1 MRITKRKLK
10 QIIREEYSRLKRHG
24 LLSESYSTRRSAQFY
39 DRQRLKALIR
49 ETIDEADLEEADL
62 DEKGGFYKKLD
73 INDDGED
80 DIEIGFT
87 AVPSKSKDMR

>member
-1 MRITKRKLK
+1 M
-10 QIIREEYSRLKRHG
+10 
-24 LLSESYSTRRSAQFY
+24 
-39 DRQRLKALIR
+39 KALIR

-87 AVPSKSKDMR
+87 AVPAKSKDMR